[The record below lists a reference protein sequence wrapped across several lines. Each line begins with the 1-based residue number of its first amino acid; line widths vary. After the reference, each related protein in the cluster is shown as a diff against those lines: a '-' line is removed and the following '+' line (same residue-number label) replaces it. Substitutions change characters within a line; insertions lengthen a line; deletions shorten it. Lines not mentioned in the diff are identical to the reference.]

1 MKETKKTNPQLRL
14 TLPAAAVQR
23 LRKSGIYCTPSITV
37 EFQQATKRHV
47 LRGRESGGAIK
58 EFGHYVSFCGEGGE
72 RLAWFVRPD
81 SLTSNGDHAIV
92 LAPALVSVEAL
103 RVEHTYELLIARH
116 ELQAAREGARP
127 RIWSQ
132 VVFRGWQGQLPLDLV
147 EKDRSVAGKIA
158 PEFFTRAGEA
168 RQLPVQFVEAV
179 HAVTNAVNC
188 RFCSHPH
195 FLVEPRRGTSPIVL
209 PNGKDSLAMNESA
222 SGDISGRT
230 SMSDGAQ
237 GIECEAQTET
247 TKGEQPMAVT
257 IG

>member
-1 MKETKKTNPQLRL
+1 MKETKKSNPLLRL
-14 TLPAAAVQR
+14 TLPTAAVQR
-23 LRKSGIYCTPSITV
+23 LRKAGIYCTPSITL

-58 EFGHYVSFCGEGGE
+58 QFGHYVTFCGHGGE
-72 RLAWFVRPD
+72 RLPWFVRPD

-116 ELQAAREGARP
+116 ALRAEKEGARP

-132 VVFRGWQGQLPLDLV
+132 LVFRGWQGQLPLDLV

-168 RQLPVQFVEAV
+168 RQLPAPFVEAI
-179 HAVTNAVNC
+179 HAATKAVC
-188 RFCSHPH
+188 CLLCSHSH
-195 FLVEPRRGTSPIVL
+195 FLVEPTHNNDLQQEGRRPGEEGPGEAA
-209 PNGKDSLAMNESA
+209 NGKPP
-222 SGDISGRT
+222 I
-230 SMSDGAQ
+230 
-237 GIECEAQTET
+237 
-247 TKGEQPMAVT
+247 AVA